1 MRQARNKMNYEMER
15 IERQFEELEETLYR
29 AKPEEERA
37 RNEEVPPVAE
47 VFEHAT
53 RLGPMLWTR
62 RPEHWNFLALRLGTG
77 RAPSRK
83 SIAHRDAEDG
93 LAEYVERVDRLKER
107 YRYVDDVPVL
117 ESLPAVG
124 SIGVAGPT
132 GAAADTMRGLAMQIF
147 GLHAQ
152 IGRAHV

>member
-77 RAPSRK
+77 RAPSRH
-83 SIAHRDAEDG
+83 SIAHRDAEG
-93 LAEYVERVDRLKER
+93 VRPEHVARVH
-107 YRYVDDVPVL
+107 
-117 ESLPAVG
+117 
-124 SIGVAGPT
+124 PT
-132 GAAADTMRGLAMQIF
+132 Q
-147 GLHAQ
+147 
-152 IGRAHV
+152 GRH